1 MLGSIRKFSSSIFAK
16 IFLFIVAIPFVFWG
30 MGDVFRGGNQN
41 TIVKI
46 DKEKI
51 SVEEFINHLNNN
63 ILPEEKINEIYIDKM
78 LSSFIG
84 EKLIEREIENL
95 NIKLSD
101 KSLSRLIRNEK
112 LFQKKNQFSRI
123 EYEKFLV
130 SKSISAVSF
139 EENISKQFKKRQ
151 LLDFVSKG
159 VVPTNFLVNINF
171 NEANQ
176 ERNVQIINI
185 NNILKK
191 KTNISNSQIQEFFN
205 KNKKKYISKFK
216 TINFLEVNPKNLT
229 GTNEYGD
236 LFFEKIDKI
245 DDLIV
250 EGKNLNFILKE
261 FNLKLND
268 ELTFDEFG
276 NDKNGELIKNFP
288 IELVKNIFATNQSD
302 STVLIA
308 HQNKYIIIEITKVEE
323 IQKEITDKNVKK
335 DVLNNLL
342 INSKRKFISKIINE
356 INTNSFS
363 KAKFEN
369 LSKKENVK
377 IQNIIIKN
385 KNDDETLSKNL
396 IEQIYRYPEKKV
408 IIIADIGLSESYLV
422 YIDKIKTVTVKKDA
436 ADYETFFNLSKFKMI
451 SGLYNTYDAYLK
463 SKYEIEINRKAL
475 QAVKNNIK

>member
-46 DKEKI
+46 DKEK
-51 SVEEFINHLNNN
+51 VPVNEFINYLNNN
-63 ILPEEKINEIYIDKM
+63 ILPEEKIDEIYVEKM
-78 LSSFIG
+78 LNGFIG
-84 EKLIEREIENL
+84 EKLIEKEIENL

-101 KSLSRLIRNEK
+101 QSLSRLIKNEK
-112 LFQKKNQFSRI
+112 LFQKNNQFSRI

-130 SKSISAVSF
+130 TKSISAVMF

-151 LLDFVSKG
+151 MLDFVSKG
-159 VVPTNFLVNINF
+159 IVPSNFLINTNF

-176 ERNVQIINI
+176 ERSVQIINI
-185 NNILKK
+185 NNLLEK
-191 KTNISNSQIQEFFN
+191 KTNISDDQIQNFFN

-216 TINFLEVNPKNLT
+216 TINFLEVSPKNLT
-229 GTNEYGD
+229 GTDEYGN

-261 FNLKLND
+261 FNLKLDD
-268 ELTFDEFG
+268 ELTFDEYG
-276 NDKNGELIKNFP
+276 NDKNGELVKNFP
-288 IELVKNIFATNQSD
+288 IELVKNIFTTNQSD
-302 STVLIA
+302 STFLIT
-308 HQNKYIIIEITKVEE
+308 HQNKYIIIEIIKVEE
-323 IQKEITDKNVKK
+323 IQKEISDKKVKR
-335 DVLNNLL
+335 DILNNLL
-342 INSKRKFISKIINE
+342 ISSKREFVSKLINE

-363 KAKFEN
+363 KAKFDN

-377 IQNIIIKN
+377 IQNVLIKN
-385 KNDDETLSKNL
+385 KNDNEILTKNL
-396 IEQIYRYPEKKV
+396 IKQIYRYPEKKV
-408 IIIADIGLSESYLV
+408 IIVADIGLSESYLV
-422 YIDKIKTVTVKKDA
+422 YIDKIKSTTIKKD
-436 ADYETFFNLSKFKMI
+436 DDNYENYFNLTKFEMI
-451 SGLYNTYDAYLK
+451 SSLYDTYDAYLK
-463 SKYEIEINRKAL
+463 NKYEIEINHKAL